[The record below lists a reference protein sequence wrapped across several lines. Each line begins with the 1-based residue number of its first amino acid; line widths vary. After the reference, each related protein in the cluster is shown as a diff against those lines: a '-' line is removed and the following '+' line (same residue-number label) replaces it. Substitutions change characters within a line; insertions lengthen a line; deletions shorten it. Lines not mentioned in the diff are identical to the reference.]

1 MENDNGEDSE
11 GVIVP
16 LSLIRSLSENM
27 VETIDRWHE
36 ERGIHSLNM
45 GQCIV
50 AMIAAIDAVTET
62 IGEYPDGFTMQ

>member
-16 LSLIRSLSENM
+16 LSLIRALSENM